1 MDILM
6 KGGIIYD
13 KSILQYKNIDEYLN
27 SITESRMERRKNQL
41 NDWIQNRPARKF
53 FTERKPKNKKEEKL
67 FDKLE
72 ETTEIINE
80 YWDTKYFNEKELSKQ
95 FICICERDYGGENR
109 IGIMVKQEAYA
120 HQYSIIVRGI
130 IGPYNVSNDGN
141 GWDLE
146 LEKGA
151 ERFSLSKTYK
161 NLPTKDELI
170 DDFISLDILESQPS
184 IDHIRNDI
192 STIPIYPTAKEYF
205 K

>member
-1 MDILM
+1 LM
-6 KGGIIYD
+6 EGGIIYD
-13 KSILQYKNIDEYLN
+13 KSILVYKNIDEYLN
-27 SITESRMERRKNQL
+27 FITKSRLERRKNQL
-41 NDWIQNRPARKF
+41 NDWIQDKPARKF

-109 IGIMVKQEAYA
+109 IGIMVKQEPYA

-130 IGPYNVSNDGN
+130 IGPYNIANDGN

-161 NLPTKDELI
+161 SFPTKDELI
-170 DDFISLDILESQPS
+170 DDFVSLDILESQPP